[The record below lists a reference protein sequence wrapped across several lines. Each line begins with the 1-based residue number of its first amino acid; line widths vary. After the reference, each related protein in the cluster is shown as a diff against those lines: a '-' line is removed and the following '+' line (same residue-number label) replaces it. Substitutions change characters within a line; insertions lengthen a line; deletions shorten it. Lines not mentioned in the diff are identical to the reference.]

1 MVRIELGPLCFIS
14 RTASIV
20 SELTRRVLAQVSG
33 VVRVLEKT
41 TLGISAM
48 ATKIGA
54 SALAA
59 AISDITR

>member
-1 MVRIELGPLCFIS
+1 MRIEPAPLCFIS

-20 SELTRRVLAQVSG
+20 SELTNCVLAQVSG
-33 VVRVLEKT
+33 AVSVREKT

-48 ATKIGA
+48 ARKIGA

>member
-1 MVRIELGPLCFIS
+1 
-14 RTASIV
+14 
-20 SELTRRVLAQVSG
+20 
-33 VVRVLEKT
+33 VLEKT
-41 TLGISAM
+41 TLGISAT